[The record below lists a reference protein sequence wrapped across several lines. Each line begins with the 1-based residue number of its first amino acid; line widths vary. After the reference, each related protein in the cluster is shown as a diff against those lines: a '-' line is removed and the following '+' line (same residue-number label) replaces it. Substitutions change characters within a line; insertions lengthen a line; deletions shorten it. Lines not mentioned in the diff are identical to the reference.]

1 MKHNDQHQPPEHQLP
16 VAYPPIPN
24 SQPPPVEGYPQG
36 LPLAGYPTK
45 DGYGYP
51 QQVPPPGK
59 TKHRGDGFWKG
70 CCAALCC
77 CCVLDMC
84 F

>member
-1 MKHNDQHQPPEHQLP
+1 MNHNDQPQAP
-16 VAYPPIPN
+16 VAYPLAPN
-24 SQPPPVEGYPQG
+24 SQPPPVEGYPQRQ
-36 LPLAGYPTK
+36 PPAGYPMK
-45 DGYGYP
+45 DGHGYP

-59 TKHRGDGFWKG
+59 TKRRGDGFWKG

-77 CCVLDMC
+77 CWVFDMC